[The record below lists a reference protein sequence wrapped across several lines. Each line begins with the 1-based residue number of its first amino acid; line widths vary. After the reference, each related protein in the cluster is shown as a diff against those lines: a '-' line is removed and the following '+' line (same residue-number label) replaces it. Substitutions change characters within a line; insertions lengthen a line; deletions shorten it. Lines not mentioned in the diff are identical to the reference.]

1 LRDRCGHVLPD
12 DDAGREYLWLL
23 LQNVSLA
30 PAGADKKMRHVIEL
44 WAPWLPEA
52 EANER
57 IEFLKLLIIPERTPT
72 ARDLGER
79 LRVTNA
85 ERERLGLWPF
95 KPIDAT
101 DEQLAEQA
109 KLKERKR
116 RARKRRS
123 NGVRTRAAYLA
134 ELRAKPKPW
143 VTQGLS
149 RAAYYR
155 KRKRDGVCP
164 HLRRGE
170 SEIIVLKH
178 RTHLVSV
185 NVVSPKEGNHGSAM
199 PENPKQI
206 ATQAER
212 VETNA
217 PSSPEHRTDLVS
229 PESDDPRLAALK
241 NWGLAA
247 KQITPEQKKRF
258 QKIRARFDALAD
270 PSMGAAA

>member
-1 LRDRCGHVLPD
+1 VKKPPDWELVRRLRYGALIRLLRDRCGHVLPD

-30 PAGADKKMRHVIEL
+30 PAGADKKTRHVIAL

-57 IEFLKLLIIPERTPT
+57 IEFLKLLTIPERTPT

-101 DEQLAEQA
+101 DEQLAKQA

-134 ELRAKPKPW
+134 ELKAKPKPW
-143 VTQGLS
+143 ITQGLS

-164 HLRRGE
+164 HLYG
-170 SEIIVLKH
+170 
-178 RTHLVSV
+178 
-185 NVVSPKEGNHGSAM
+185 VSPK
-199 PENPKQI
+199 
-206 ATQAER
+206 
-212 VETNA
+212 
-217 PSSPEHRTDLVS
+217 
-229 PESDDPRLAALK
+229 
-241 NWGLAA
+241 
-247 KQITPEQKKRF
+247 
-258 QKIRARFDALAD
+258 
-270 PSMGAAA
+270 